1 MYLWYLVLLMF
12 SFNDS
17 AFPTFVNRARIILRR
32 VATQIENAQMEPDS
46 AHLTGFEDT
55 NEFYVLVML

>member
-17 AFPTFVNRARIILRR
+17 AFPTFVNRARIILCL
-32 VATQIENAQMEPDS
+32 VATQIRNAQMEPAS
-46 AHLTGFEDT
+46 AHVTRFEET
-55 NEFYVLVML
+55 NELQTRF